1 MENASK
7 ALIIAGAILLSI
19 LIIALGMNIYNSAS
33 SATGNADMSAQEIDS
48 HNQTFT
54 AYEGRIKGTQVR
66 TLLNMIAKNNEEYED
81 RIITVSIDKPSLS
94 SDASADIR
102 GVLSSVKTNTTYN
115 VTFTNGGAD
124 GIIDTC
130 DIVVYTGSGSGSGG
144 GSTGS

>member
-33 SATGNADMSAQEIDS
+33 SSIGNADMSAQEIDS

-54 AYEGRIKGTQVR
+54 AYEGRVKGTQVK

-81 RIITVSIDKPSLS
+81 RQISVTFCEEDITGNVRGSLS
-94 SDASADIR
+94 A
-102 GVLSSVKTNTTYN
+102 VKTSTTYK
-115 VTFTNGGAD
+115 VEFGYENGVD
-124 GIIDTC
+124 GLISDCTIA
-130 DIVVYTGSGSGSGG
+130 VYTGSGSGD
-144 GSTGS
+144 

>member
-81 RIITVSIDKPSLS
+81 RQITTNFAG
-94 SDASADIR
+94 SDITSTIGDT
-102 GVLSSVKTNTTYN
+102 LKTVKTNTTYN
-115 VTFTNGGAD
+115 VTFEYGGAD
-124 GIIDTC
+124 RIINQC
-130 DIVVYTGSGSGSGG
+130 DIVVYTGSS
-144 GSTGS
+144 STGP